1 MRYTERM
8 RVWLFPVLCVF
19 FVYPLVLSAQ
29 NAEEIRKNIQD
40 QKSKLDAINREI
52 AAYESQLV
60 EIGGKKQT
68 LQTAVNGLDISV
80 KRTQAKVRAKQGQ
93 IATTELEIQQL
104 TGEIVGK
111 EEVIKIESDAIAG
124 TIRKLREAEDYSL
137 VEMLLGSKN
146 VGELWGDTEVV
157 RTIQDSMRMHV
168 DSLEEARE
176 VLAEDRDE
184 AQIKREL
191 LVTQKDELAEE
202 ERSLAVQ
209 KKEQQGLLSR
219 TKNQEANYQKL
230 LADKRAARAA
240 FESALSDLESKL
252 QYTLDPSRL
261 PSVGKGILRWPLDN
275 VFITQQFGRTA
286 DSGRLY
292 VSGTHNGVDF
302 RASIGT
308 PIKSALAGTVQG
320 TGNTDA
326 IAGCYSYGKWILI
339 KHGNG
344 LSTLY
349 AHLSDINVSEGQSIS
364 TGQVIGY
371 SGFTG
376 YATGPHLHFTVFASD
391 AVQIRK
397 LSSGKGCNNAVIPV
411 SAASGYLNPLD
422 YL

>member
-1 MRYTERM
+1 MRFLVLAT
-8 RVWLFPVLCVF
+8 LCVF
-19 FVYPLVLSAQ
+19 CAFPLLLTAQSADELRKSIEDQ
-29 NAEEIRKNIQD
+29 RAKLETINKEITQ
-40 QKSKLDAINREI
+40 
-52 AAYESQLV
+52 YEAQLV

-80 KRTQAKVRAKQGQ
+80 KKTQAKVRAKQGQ
-93 IATTELEIQQL
+93 IATTELEIQEL
-104 TGEIVGK
+104 SGEILGK
-111 EEVIKIESDAIAG
+111 EEIIKIESDAIAG
-124 TIRKLREAEDYSL
+124 TIRKLQEAEDYSL

-146 VGELWGDTEVV
+146 VGELWNDTEVV
-157 RTIQDSMRMHV
+157 RTIQDSMRLHV

-184 AQIKREL
+184 AHQKREL
-191 LVTQKDELAEE
+191 LVTQKEELAEE
-202 ERSLAVQ
+202 EQSLAVQ
-209 KKEQQGLLSR
+209 KKEQQGLL
-219 TKNQEANYQKL
+219 TKTKSQEANYQKL

-261 PSVGKGILRWPLDN
+261 PSAGKGILRWPLDN
-275 VFITQQFGRTA
+275 VRITQQFGRTA

-302 RASIGT
+302 GASIGT
-308 PIKSALAGTVQG
+308 AVKSALTGTVQG

-326 IAGCYSYGKWILI
+326 IPGCYSYGKWVLI

-349 AHLSDINVSEGQSIS
+349 AHLSDINVSEGQSVN
-364 TGQVIGY
+364 TGQVLGY

-376 YATGPHLHFTVFASD
+376 YATGPHLHFTVYASD
-391 AVQIRK
+391 AVQVRK
-397 LSSGKGCNNAVIPV
+397 LGSGKGCNNAVIPV
-411 SAASGYLNPLD
+411 SAANGYLNPLD

>member
-1 MRYTERM
+1 MRFWIA
-8 RVWLFPVLCVF
+8 VAGALFLCPVL
-19 FVYPLVLSAQ
+19 LSAQ
-29 NAEEIRKNIQD
+29 TAEELRKSIED
-40 QKSKLDAINREI
+40 QRAKLDAINTEI
-52 AAYESQLV
+52 KQYEVELV

-68 LQTAVNGLDISV
+68 LQTAVNGLDLSV
-80 KRTQAKVRAKQGQ
+80 KKTQAKVRSKQGQ
-93 IATTELEIQQL
+93 ITTTELEIQQL

-111 EEVIKIESDAIAG
+111 EEVIKLESEAIAG
-124 TIRKLREAEDYSL
+124 TIRKLRETEDYSL

-146 VGELWGDTEVV
+146 VGEFWNDTEVV
-157 RTIQDSMRMHV
+157 RTIQDSMRVHV

-176 VLAEDRDE
+176 ILAGDRDE
-184 AQIKREL
+184 AQEKREL
-191 LVTQKDELAEE
+191 LVTQKDDLAAE

-209 KKEQQGLLSR
+209 KNEQQGLLSR

-230 LADKRAARAA
+230 LADKRAARAT

-261 PSVGKGILRWPLDN
+261 PSAGKGILRWPLDS
-275 VFITQQFGRTA
+275 VHITQQFGRTA

-302 RASIGT
+302 RASVGT
-308 PIKSALAGTVQG
+308 PVKSALGGVVQG

-326 IAGCYSYGKWILI
+326 IPGCYSYGKWALV

-349 AHLSDINVSEGQSIS
+349 AHLSDVGVSQGQSVN
-364 TGQVIGY
+364 TGQVLGY

-376 YATGPHLHFTVFASD
+376 YATGPHLHFTVYASD

-397 LSSGKGCNNAVIPV
+397 LGSGKGCNNAVIPV
-411 SAASGYLNPLD
+411 SAANGYLNPLD

>member
-1 MRYTERM
+1 MRFSVLATLCALF
-8 RVWLFPVLCVF
+8 LFPL
-19 FVYPLVLSAQ
+19 LLKAQ
-29 NAEEIRKNIQD
+29 SAEELRKSIEEQR
-40 QKSKLDAINREI
+40 SKLDAINKEI
-52 AAYESQLV
+52 SQYETQLV

-80 KRTQAKVRAKQGQ
+80 KKTQAKVRAKQGQ
-93 IATTELEIQQL
+93 IATTELEIKEL
-104 TGEIVGK
+104 SGEIMGK
-111 EEVIKIESDAIAG
+111 EEIIKIESNAIAG
-124 TIRKLREAEDYSL
+124 TIRKLQEAEDYSL

-157 RTIQDSMRMHV
+157 RTIQDSMRAHV
-168 DSLEEARE
+168 VSLEEARE
-176 VLAEDRDE
+176 ILAEDRDE
-184 AQIKREL
+184 AQEKREL
-191 LVTQKDELAEE
+191 LVTQKEELADEE
-202 ERSLAVQ
+202 KSLAVQ
-209 KKEQQGLLSR
+209 KKEQQGLLSK
-219 TKNQEANYQKL
+219 TKSQESNYQKL
-230 LADKRAARAA
+230 LADKRAARAT

-261 PSVGKGILRWPLDN
+261 PSAGKGILRWPLDN
-275 VFITQQFGRTA
+275 VRITQQFGRTA

-292 VSGTHNGVDF
+292 VSGTHNGIDF
-302 RASIGT
+302 GASIGT
-308 PIKSALAGTVQG
+308 AVKSALTGTVQG

-326 IAGCYSYGKWILI
+326 IPGCYSYGKWVLV

-349 AHLSDINVSEGQSIS
+349 AHLSDINVSEGQSVN

-376 YATGPHLHFTVFASD
+376 YATGPHLHFTVYASD

-397 LSSGKGCNNAVIPV
+397 LASGKGCNNAVIPV
-411 SAASGYLNPLD
+411 SAANGYLNPLD